1 MLKRTI
7 SSVMSLGSN
16 LNCFLNPVSKK
27 MKKKRKKKDILYNQE
42 LTCFTPNKNFQNFYQ
57 NKSKINKQATTTTQ
71 NLLLNNEYIYCVLL
85 YIISKKINIGWKDL
99 FFMMCQ

>member
-57 NKSKINKQATTTTQ
+57 NKSKINKQQQQHKTYYSTM
-71 NLLLNNEYIYCVLL
+71 
-85 YIISKKINIGWKDL
+85 NI
-99 FFMMCQ
+99 FTVFYYT